1 MKYIYKQSYNLTKTS
16 RSTDFAIYALIQVN
30 KSQNMLFSCYN
41 LNSNCTCSLLDLQK
55 FPKSKAIWIKVA
67 HNVYSGK
74 EHINFLSRNE
84 TNFPQLESN
93 IWICVLQEKTEN
105 GKN

>member
-41 LNSNCTCSLLDLQK
+41 LNSNCTCSLQNLQK
-55 FPKSKAIWIKVA
+55 MPKSKAIWIKVA
-67 HNVYSGK
+67 HNVY
-74 EHINFLSRNE
+74 INFLSGNE
-84 TNFPQLESN
+84 TTFPQLESN
-93 IWICVLQEKTEN
+93 IWICVLQEKTED